1 MKGWLKLLV
10 LGAIPIL
17 AVTMVADPAFAAD
30 KGSQLIF
37 QSSMA
42 HTNYISVVNAQPDG
56 NAVTLLIQYYNND
69 MELALYYLRVVT
81 GGSSVLVDPFDHM
94 IPGTMS

>member
-17 AVTMVADPAFAAD
+17 AVTMVVDQGLAAD

-37 QSSMA
+37 QSYTG
-42 HTNYISVVNAQPDG
+42 HTNYISVVNAHDG
-56 NAVTLLIQYYNND
+56 NAVTLLIQYYNN
-69 MELALYYLRVVT
+69 AYGV
-81 GGSSVLVDPFDHM
+81 GSLLPESGPQRIQRSGRPV
-94 IPGTMS
+94 